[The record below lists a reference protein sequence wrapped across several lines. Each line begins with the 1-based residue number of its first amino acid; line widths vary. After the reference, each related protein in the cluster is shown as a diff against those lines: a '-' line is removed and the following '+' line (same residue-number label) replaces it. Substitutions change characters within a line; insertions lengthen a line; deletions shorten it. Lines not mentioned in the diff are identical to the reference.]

1 MRKHLFITSSHS
13 FDTYGLICKEVLICR
28 AAQSKW
34 VKIYAMPDTLTRA
47 LKIWTKAEFPELKL
61 HFNIINDVAEI
72 TLDCSD
78 GLFKSPAWIDLFYT
92 CVKIAARN
100 KRQVNFLKGVKAL
113 QGTFEDWSGAE
124 YVYQKVLK
132 LDNDSINKINFK
144 TEDNY
149 VYRGFLSLNYYHPQR
164 IQGEKINR
172 KILKNDP
179 N

>member
-1 MRKHLFITSSHS
+1 MTSSHS
-13 FDTYGLICKEVLICR
+13 YHTYGATCKETLIFR
-28 AAQSKW
+28 ATQSKW

-100 KRQVNFLKGVKAL
+100 KRQVNFLKGVKEL
-113 QGTFEDWSGAE
+113 QGTFEDWEDAE
-124 YVYQKVLK
+124 YVYKKVLE
-132 LDNDSINKINFK
+132 LDNDSINEIDFK

-149 VYRGFLSLNYYHPQR
+149 VYRGFLSLNYYIPER
-164 IQGEKINR
+164 ISGTESSR
-172 KILKNDP
+172 KILKNVDS